1 MSEVDNT
8 SRILYHYLR
17 ALHVKVSKMTV
28 RRLLDNPLGNS
39 MRGISDALDALH
51 INNGVY
57 QLPKDYLDKLENPCI
72 ATTTENDSPFCLV
85 ERIEEEYIIITTS
98 HAQQM
103 RVTKQQFLQ
112 KWTGGILISEVSE
125 QTIQEKNCRLKDIAE
140 WIRQYQLLLAGIVTA
155 ILILY
160 STGSSVSKGIS
171 LYLLTL
177 CTGMFVSS
185 AILYKE
191 MVNSRFLHSF
201 CHIGK
206 VVDCNEVLH
215 SKGSR
220 IVGMG
225 LGELSL
231 FYFCTLLLFAL
242 IRPHDFYFISVLCNI
257 GALGFTI
264 YSVIY
269 QAFVVR
275 KGCML
280 CMIINIIVWSSSIIL
295 YLTKSYFYNGF
306 SIDAAFTI
314 IAISCIYLAIWMHI
328 KKLLK
333 YNEERKH
340 LKNLYTD
347 LLSPEVFQSLLA
359 LNPQIGEM
367 PKNDIALHNNVIG
380 ENQLLF
386 VTNPN
391 CISCA
396 KMHSQIQKIDGEQPI
411 SIILLTFPGDT
422 EGKQVAQAVI
432 ARYLK
437 EGWEKAMELL
447 SDWYKKHQIED
458 TSNCITDE
466 VQEIWEQQ
474 QLYCFKQ
481 NIKRTPSTVINK
493 HYLPYCYNYQIENLK
508 YVLT

>member
-1 MSEVDNT
+1 MSEVENT
-8 SRILYHYLR
+8 SGILYHYLR

-28 RRLLDNPLGNS
+28 RRLLNNPLGNS

-51 INNGVY
+51 INNAVY
-57 QLPKDYLDKLENPCI
+57 QLPKDFLDKIESPCI
-72 ATTTENDSPFCLV
+72 AVTTDNDSPFCLV
-85 ERIEEEYIIITTS
+85 ERIEEEHIIITTP

-160 STGSSVSKGIS
+160 STGNSVSKGMS
-171 LYLLTL
+171 LYLFTL

-201 CHIGK
+201 CHIGN

-242 IRPHDFYFISVLCNI
+242 IRPHDFYFISFLCNI

-280 CMIINIIVWSSSIIL
+280 CMIINLIVWS
-295 YLTKSYFYNGF
+295 GF
-306 SIDAAFTI
+306 SILI
-314 IAISCIYLAIWMHI
+314 IS
-328 KKLLK
+328 
-333 YNEERKH
+333 
-340 LKNLYTD
+340 
-347 LLSPEVFQSLLA
+347 
-359 LNPQIGEM
+359 
-367 PKNDIALHNNVIG
+367 
-380 ENQLLF
+380 
-386 VTNPN
+386 
-391 CISCA
+391 
-396 KMHSQIQKIDGEQPI
+396 
-411 SIILLTFPGDT
+411 
-422 EGKQVAQAVI
+422 
-432 ARYLK
+432 
-437 EGWEKAMELL
+437 
-447 SDWYKKHQIED
+447 
-458 TSNCITDE
+458 
-466 VQEIWEQQ
+466 QQ
-474 QLYCFKQ
+474 QFEKSITTSGGIFLISNQQHQFSRMVANQESAKS
-481 NIKRTPSTVINK
+481 KK
-493 HYLPYCYNYQIENLK
+493 
-508 YVLT
+508 

>member
-171 LYLLTL
+171 FYLLTL

-242 IRPHDFYFISVLCNI
+242 ICPHNFYFISILSNI
-257 GALGFTI
+257 AAIGFTI
-264 YSVIY
+264 YSIIY
-269 QAFVVR
+269 QVFVIR

-280 CMIINIIVWSSSIIL
+280 CMIINLIIWSSFCILITSQQQFDKRISILEI
-295 YLTKSYFYNGF
+295 
-306 SIDAAFTI
+306 FTLL
-314 IAISCIYLAIWMHI
+314 AISCINLVGWSNI
-328 KKLLK
+328 
-333 YNEERKH
+333 
-340 LKNLYTD
+340 KNLLNARNEKTQLNERFTE
-347 LLSPEVFQSLLA
+347 LLSPDVFEKLLA
-359 LNPQIGEM
+359 LKPEIEEFIN
-367 PKNDIALHNNVIG
+367 NDMALHNRIAG
-380 ENQLLF
+380 EHKVLI

-391 CISCA
+391 CKNCA
-396 KMHSQIQKIDGEQPI
+396 NIHKHIKELATTIPVSL
-411 SIILLTFPGDT
+411 ILLTSSSDKLG
-422 EGKQVAQAVI
+422 ERVAKAIISAYVTN
-432 ARYLK
+432 
-437 EGWEKAMELL
+437 GWEKAIQLL
-447 SDWYKKHQIED
+447 EEWNERRSIKEIDEYSTTE
-458 TSNCITDE
+458 E
-466 VQEIWEQQ
+466 VQRIWKGQQIYSREQRINQ
-474 QLYCFKQ
+474 
-481 NIKRTPSTVINK
+481 TPSIIINK
-493 HYLPYCYNYQIENLK
+493 HYIPNVYHISELK